1 MNLETKPIAET
12 PNFIVL
18 DQYEKIEQSG
28 SYQSENQLEAELI
41 ADLQNQGY
49 EYRKDLNS
57 QSRRLNDVAFSDG
70 EWARFLTEYLD
81 RPSENITDKT
91 RKIHDDHIYD
101 FAFDDGRLKNI
112 YLLDK
117 KTLPATMCSL
127 STSLSRRARMQT
139 AMTLPCW

>member
-57 QSRRLNDVAFSDG
+57 QSRLLENLRAQLQRLNDVAFSDG

-81 RPSENITDKT
+81 RPLDSDFKCNTSVLVVGTD
-91 RKIHDDHIYD
+91 
-101 FAFDDGRLKNI
+101 
-112 YLLDK
+112 
-117 KTLPATMCSL
+117 
-127 STSLSRRARMQT
+127 SRIKHLA
-139 AMTLPCW
+139 

>member
-28 SYQSENQLEAELI
+28 SYQSENRLEAELI

-57 QSRRLNDVAFSDG
+57 QSRLLENLRAQLQRLNDVAFSDG

-101 FAFDDGRLKNI
+101 FAFDDGPWIRI
-112 YLLDK
+112 SSA
-117 KTLPATMCSL
+117 TLVY
-127 STSLSRRARMQT
+127 
-139 AMTLPCW
+139 

>member
-57 QSRRLNDVAFSDG
+57 
-70 EWARFLTEYLD
+70 
-81 RPSENITDKT
+81 
-91 RKIHDDHIYD
+91 
-101 FAFDDGRLKNI
+101 
-112 YLLDK
+112 
-117 KTLPATMCSL
+117 
-127 STSLSRRARMQT
+127 
-139 AMTLPCW
+139 